1 MPCRAAIW
9 HSRAFTLPK
18 SLDMGI
24 RYYSKN
30 SKTGFQ
36 TLGGC
41 HFTKAYREE
50 AWLLDDTDRALVRN
64 SEGYALTAAHPPRR
78 AIRPGE
84 FRSPSQYNLIT
95 NHFAQFNII
104 GRRGRYGLL
113 NRLGGWAQPLRYDV
127 ILPVNQRGN
136 DRLACIRRH
145 KVVFL

>member
-64 SEGYALTAAHPPRR
+64 SEGYALLRIRR
-78 AIRPGE
+78 D
-84 FRSPSQYNLIT
+84 
-95 NHFAQFNII
+95 
-104 GRRGRYGLL
+104 GRYDL
-113 NRLGGWAQPLRYDV
+113 
-127 ILPVNQRGN
+127 VNFEAPHN
-136 DRLACIRRH
+136 TI
-145 KVVFL
+145 